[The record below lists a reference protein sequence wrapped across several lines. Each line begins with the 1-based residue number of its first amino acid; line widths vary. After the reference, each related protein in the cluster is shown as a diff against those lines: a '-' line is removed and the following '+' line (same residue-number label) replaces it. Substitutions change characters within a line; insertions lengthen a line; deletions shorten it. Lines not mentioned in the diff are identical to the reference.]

1 MPTAQVIQDQLEILR
16 KVYQRDIDRGS
27 LVTIAATW
35 ANDLNGMDDVTF
47 CAAMERHRQN
57 SPYWPT
63 PAHIKAAAA
72 ELKPNRPPV
81 YDGPQA
87 LPAGRVDAGQATAVI
102 LQRLKGKMTYEQAQG
117 FFRRDGSGQDMQGVQ

>member
-1 MPTAQVIQDQLEILR
+1 MPTAQVISDQLETLN
-16 KVYQRDIDRGS
+16 KVYQRGIDRGS
-27 LVTIAATW
+27 LVAIAATW
-35 ANDLNGMDDVTF
+35 ANDLQGMDDATF

-81 YDGPQA
+81 YEQPA
-87 LPAGRVDAGQATAVI
+87 LPAGRTPQAATVALAVMRGKISRAKAEEFFHGDAGQRQEI
-102 LQRLKGKMTYEQAQG
+102 LQRV
-117 FFRRDGSGQDMQGVQ
+117 R